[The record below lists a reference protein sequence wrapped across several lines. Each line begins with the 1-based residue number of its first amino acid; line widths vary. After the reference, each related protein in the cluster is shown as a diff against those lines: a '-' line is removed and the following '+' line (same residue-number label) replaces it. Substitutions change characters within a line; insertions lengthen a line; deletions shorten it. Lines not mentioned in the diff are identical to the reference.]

1 MAVKTSSE
9 YFAFDHRSIGPD
21 LSTNIEP
28 ESSSIR
34 FTCRGGGSDGII
46 EPVNLFVYGVVGR
59 DYPKYVCC
67 FGRDV

>member
-1 MAVKTSSE
+1 MVGQIVSIKE
-9 YFAFDHRSIGPD
+9 YFVKD
-21 LSTNIEP
+21 L
-28 ESSSIR
+28 
-34 FTCRGGGSDGII
+34 

>member
-1 MAVKTSSE
+1 MNRNESFVRLCS
-9 YFAFDHRSIGPD
+9 FDHQNVVVPVNGINSKVESFAD
-21 LSTNIEP
+21 P
-28 ESSSIR
+28 E
-34 FTCRGGGSDGII
+34 TCCGEQ

>member
-1 MAVKTSSE
+1 MPAKYPKEFRDDVV
-9 YFAFDHRSIGPD
+9 RV
-21 LSTNIEP
+21 
-28 ESSSIR
+28 
-34 FTCRGGGSDGII
+34 